1 MSKLKWAASDLEVAF
16 TKSMLTAAEA
26 MANDY
31 MEPVV
36 VLLRNNQPRYLLA
49 SRVSQPVLDSQCVEV
64 VNPRAADKYFCPLCG
79 KTT

>member
-49 SRVSQPVLDSQCVEV
+49 SRVSQPVLD
-64 VNPRAADKYFCPLCG
+64 
-79 KTT
+79 